1 MNILIRNVSDD
12 ILAALDADA
21 ARKRI
26 SRQDLLTDILTKHYG
41 DPPVVIGWIKASR
54 NGELSLAGGSDDEPA
69 VCAECGHDLDAVWIG
84 VLSDGSLL
92 MPVCSGCAR
101 SD

>member
-1 MNILIRNVSDD
+1 MNILIRNVPDD

-26 SRQDLLTDILTKHYG
+26 SRQDLLTDILAKHYG
-41 DPPVVIGWIKASR
+41 DPPVVVAWIKADR
-54 NGELSLAGGSDDEPA
+54 NGELPLAGGSDDEPDT
-69 VCAECGHDLDAVWIG
+69 CAECGGDLDAVWIG
-84 VLSDGSLL
+84 VLSDGTLH

-101 SD
+101 SE

>member
-1 MNILIRNVSDD
+1 MNILIRNVPDS

-54 NGELSLAGGSDDEPA
+54 NGELSLAGGSDD
-69 VCAECGHDLDAVWIG
+69 DLDAIWIG
-84 VLSDGSLL
+84 VLSDGSLH

-101 SD
+101 SE